1 MDTPAWLDPERDV
14 VLTPKTLR
22 GVVHPIRLQLLEL
35 LQVDGPAT
43 ATGLAQRVGQSSGV
57 TSYHLR
63 VLAEH
68 GLIVEDTE
76 RGTGRDRWWRALH
89 RSLSFTFRAPDDPA
103 DENTVEDAENF
114 LRINADE
121 AHRRTIAF
129 VDSITAHLGEL
140 QDLPWSIDAWP
151 LRLAPA
157 QARELS
163 RQIRD
168 LVSAYRREP
177 GDPDPQPGTERAVFQ
192 FQLLPDEP
200 GPAR

>member
-1 MDTPAWLDPERDV
+1 MTTPSWLDPERDV
-14 VLTPKTLR
+14 VLTPKALR
-22 GVVHPIRLQLLEL
+22 GIVHPIRLQLLEL
-35 LQVDGPAT
+35 LQIDGPAT
-43 ATGLAQRVGQSSGV
+43 ATGLAARVGQSSGV

-76 RGTGRDRWWRALH
+76 RGTGRDRWWRAAH
-89 RSLSFTFRAPDDPA
+89 RSLSFTFRAPGDQGDA
-103 DENTVEDAENF
+103 DTIEDAENY
-114 LRINADE
+114 LRYNADD
-121 AHRRTIAF
+121 AHRRTLAF
-129 VDSITAHLGEL
+129 VESITVHLGEL
-140 QDLPWSIDAWP
+140 HELPWNIDAWP
-151 LRLAPA
+151 IRLSRNE
-157 QARELS
+157 ARALA

-200 GPAR
+200 RPER

>member
-1 MDTPAWLDPERDV
+1 MTDPPWLDRDRDV

-22 GVVHPIRLQLLEL
+22 GVVHPIRLQLLEA
-35 LQVDGPAT
+35 LQIDGPAT
-43 ATGLAQRVGQSSGV
+43 ATGLARRVGQSSGV

-68 GLIVEDTE
+68 GLIVEDVE
-76 RGTGRDRWWRALH
+76 RGTGRDRWWRAKH
-89 RSLSFTFRAPDDPA
+89 RSLSFTFRAPDDPGNA
-103 DENTVEDAENF
+103 DTIEDAESF
-114 LRINADE
+114 LRINADD
-121 AHRRTIAF
+121 AHRRMLGF
-129 VDSITAHLGEL
+129 VDGITAQLGEL
-140 QDLPWSIDAWP
+140 QDLPWNIDSWP
-151 LRLAPA
+151 LRLTRG

-192 FQLLPDEP
+192 FQLLPDDP